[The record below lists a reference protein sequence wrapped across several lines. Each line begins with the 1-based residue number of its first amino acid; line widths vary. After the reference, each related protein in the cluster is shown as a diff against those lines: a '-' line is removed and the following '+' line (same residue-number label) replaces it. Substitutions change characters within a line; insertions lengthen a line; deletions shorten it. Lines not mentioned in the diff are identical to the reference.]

1 MGPGSVRVRTDMGEP
16 RLAEKTWDA
25 RIEQDVLSAWKS
37 EPALYAFA
45 PAPGQEV
52 FIIDTPPPYPSGSWH
67 IGAVMA
73 YAMIDMIA
81 RAQRMLGRAVV
92 FPFGLDRNGINIE
105 RTVERKTRKPLH
117 EWDREAFIEACR
129 REIETIG
136 AGMLDLAVRVGMSAD
151 FAHVYLTDSDEYRAF
166 SQAVFLELWPR
177 GLFYLGER
185 PVFWCPYCET
195 PLAEADIEYEER
207 ASTLVTMKFELAG
220 GGHVPIAS
228 TRPELLVACRAII
241 VHPDDPRYRALHGKT
256 ARVPRFGHEVPIVP
270 HAAAK
275 PDFGSGAAMICSYGD
290 IVDIQL
296 FRELRL
302 EPVKAIDERG
312 RMTAAAG
319 PYAGL
324 RVEEARGKILADLQA
339 HGDVEK
345 VEPIRHRTPLCHRS
359 ATPIEFISSEA
370 WYLKQL
376 EFREDLKRLATR
388 MEFRPA
394 RHRQLLLDW
403 IDGLTIDW
411 PVSRRRYYHTEIP
424 LWYCKSCGEVLAPPA
439 GRYYRPWKDPAPFE
453 RCPKCRATEFVGED
467 RVFDTWM
474 DSSVSNLYVSRYRQD
489 AGFFEANFPTS
500 LRPQGKDIVRTWLY
514 YTALKSWLVR
524 GEPPFR
530 RVFIH
535 GLGLDARGRAMHRT
549 LGNIIEPWPL
559 IEKYGADAVRFF
571 AASETNP
578 GDDFRISE
586 AKIGGAGKFLT
597 KLWNVARFISSF
609 PEPPAGALRPSDE
622 WILAELNGVI
632 EACRGAYEEDNVFVP
647 ANRAR
652 DFLWNMFA
660 PHYVEMVKGR
670 AYAGDT
676 GALWTL
682 HACVRDLLRLLAPI
696 LPFSTDKMWRSL
708 YGGSVHAERF
718 PMPRDGIDASRAS
731 VTAALVAFNSD
742 IWKQKRD
749 RGISLNVE
757 LPGIGIPDALRPF
770 EADLRR
776 MHRLV

>member
-1 MGPGSVRVRTDMGEP
+1 MGDP
-16 RLAEKTWDA
+16 RLVEKTWDA
-25 RIEQDVLSAWKS
+25 RIELDVLSAWKA
-37 EPALYAFA
+37 EPDLYRFA
-45 PAPGQEV
+45 ADPGRPT

-81 RAQRMLGRAVV
+81 RAQRMLGRSVL

-117 EWDREAFIEACR
+117 EWDREAFIAACR
-129 REIETIG
+129 TEIESIG
-136 AGMLDLAVRVGMSAD
+136 AGMLDLAVRIGMSAD
-151 FAHVYLTDSDEYRAF
+151 FDRVYLTDSDEYRAF

-177 GLFYLGER
+177 GVFYRGER

-207 ASTLVTMKFELAG
+207 TSKLATMAFRLPG
-220 GGHVPIAS
+220 GGHIPIAS

-241 VHPDDPRYRALHGKT
+241 VHPDDERYASLHGT
-256 ARVPRFGHEVPIVP
+256 SARVPLFGQEVPIVP
-270 HAAAK
+270 HRAAK

-302 EPVKAIDERG
+302 DPVKAIDERG
-312 RMTAAAG
+312 RMTEAAG
-319 PYAGL
+319 PYAGI
-324 RVEEARGKILADLQA
+324 RVEEARGKVLEDLRA
-339 HGDVEK
+339 RGDLVK
-345 VEPIRHRTPLCHRS
+345 VEAIQHRTPLCHRS

-370 WYLKQL
+370 WYLRQL
-376 EFREDLKRLATR
+376 EFREELKKLAAR
-388 MEFRPA
+388 MDFRPA

-411 PVSRRRYYHTEIP
+411 PISRRRYYHTEIP
-424 LWYCKSCGEVLAPPA
+424 LWYCKGCGEVLAPPP
-439 GRYYRPWKDPAPFE
+439 GPYYRPWKDSAPFD
-453 RCPKCRATEFVGED
+453 RCPRCHGTEFVGED

-474 DSSVSNLYVSRYRQD
+474 DSSVSNLYVSGYRRD

-514 YTALKSWLVR
+514 YTTLKSWLVR
-524 GEPPFR
+524 GEPPFA

-609 PEPPAGALRPSDE
+609 PEPSAGKLRPTDE
-622 WILAELNGVI
+622 WVLAVLNGVI
-632 EACRGAYEEDNVFVP
+632 EACRGAYEEDNAYIP
-647 ANRAR
+647 ASRCR
-652 DFLWNMFA
+652 DFLWNVFA
-660 PHYVEMVKGR
+660 PHYMEMVKGR
-670 AYAGDT
+670 AYAGDS

-682 HACVRDLLRLLAPI
+682 HACLRDLLRVLAPVVP
-696 LPFSTDKMWRSL
+696 LSTDKIWRSL
-708 YGGSVHAERF
+708 YGGSVHAEAL
-718 PMPRDGIDASRAS
+718 PSVRDGVPAVRADATEAILS
-731 VTAALVAFNSD
+731 FNSD
-742 IWKQKRD
+742 IWKLKRE
-749 RGISLNVE
+749 RGVSLNVE
-757 LPGIGIPDALRPF
+757 LPGVPIPDGLKPF